1 MHKLLA
7 CPRQETDKAENLL
20 VKHYFTHEG
29 LTPVVDLQNQTTDK
43 DFVASAQ
50 NPSRAVIWE
59 VHSQWV
65 QGARTVAERTEPD
78 LLQPLV
84 RFLGDNTHFSA
95 SAYPCISKTMS

>member
-7 CPRQETDKAENLL
+7 CPRQETDKAENAL
-20 VKHYFTHEG
+20 VKQYFTHEG
-29 LTPVVDLQNQTTDK
+29 LTPVVDLQRQNTYK
-43 DFVASAQ
+43 DLVASEQ

-59 VHSQWV
+59 VHSQYV

-84 RFLGDNTHFSA
+84 RFIGEIIHFSA
-95 SAYPCISKTMS
+95 SA

>member
-7 CPRQETDKAENLL
+7 CPRQETDKAEILL

-29 LTPVVDLQNQTTDK
+29 LTPVVDLQNQTTYK
-43 DFVASAQ
+43 DLVASAQ

-65 QGARTVAERTEPD
+65 QGARTVAERTEHD

-84 RFLGDNTHFSA
+84 RFLSENTHFSA